1 MTVKYK
7 MANIDAIKRFIRVA
21 ELGSFTK
28 AADSLNLPKASVSL
42 AVQQLEN
49 KLGTQ
54 LLHRTTR
61 KVQLTPDGQV
71 FYDRSI
77 DVLAEVNELDSL
89 FQTDD
94 AEISGVIRVDMSNP
108 IARHIVIPN
117 LPDFLKR
124 YPNLHIELSSTDR
137 QVDLIAE
144 GFDCVIRTGNPA
156 DSGLYARHLG
166 DFNQANYASAAYLAQ
181 HGEPQKLD
189 DLSEHWLIHYNANA
203 VTKFDVFEYWN
214 GKVCQRI
221 AMKSRISVNNVDA
234 YQAACVAGL
243 GIIQAPSMIAN
254 KLIADGKLLEVLKNY
269 QAPAM
274 PISILYPHRK
284 NLAKRMHIF
293 MDWLNDL
300 IRKNT

>member
-144 GFDCVIRTGNPA
+144 GFDCVIRTGNLA